1 MDNINNHLQNVG
13 NLYQSQKEGTRPQD
27 DTWKKTMMM
36 VWRGLQAMKLVH
48 DDIGSTD
55 FKYWEASLSEYPQE
69 QLLQGLKA
77 AEDWSG
83 FLTLGDFRKLCDK
96 PVRAPYHSQFKALP
110 NKRMDSDVF
119 RQKLKKMREE
129 LDL

>member
-1 MDNINNHLQNVG
+1 
-13 NLYQSQKEGTRPQD
+13 
-27 DTWKKTMMM
+27 MMM

-55 FKYWEASLSEYPQE
+55 FKYWEASLFDYPEE

-83 FLTLGDFRKLCDK
+83 FLTPGDFRKL
-96 PVRAPYHSQFKALP
+96 
-110 NKRMDSDVF
+110 
-119 RQKLKKMREE
+119 
-129 LDL
+129 

>member
-1 MDNINNHLQNVG
+1 
-13 NLYQSQKEGTRPQD
+13 
-27 DTWKKTMMM
+27 
-36 VWRGLQAMKLVH
+36 MKLVH
-48 DDIGSTD
+48 DEIGSTD
-55 FKYWEASLSEYPQE
+55 FKYWEASLFDYPEE

-96 PVRAPYHSQFKALP
+96 PVKVPCHSEFKALKSKP
-110 NKRMDSDVF
+110 MDHDVF
-119 RQKLKKMREE
+119 KARMKKMREE

>member
-1 MDNINNHLQNVG
+1 
-13 NLYQSQKEGTRPQD
+13 
-27 DTWKKTMMM
+27 MMM
-36 VWRGLQAMKLVH
+36 AWRGLQAMKLVH

-55 FKYWEASLSEYPQE
+55 FKYWEASLFDYPEE

-96 PVRAPYHSQFKALP
+96 PTRAPYHSEFKALP
-110 NKRMDSDVF
+110 NKPMEHDVF
-119 RQKLKKMREE
+119 KARIKKMREE
-129 LDL
+129 LQI

>member
-1 MDNINNHLQNVG
+1 MEQVNSLVKK
-13 NLYQSQKEGTRPQD
+13 LYQSQSEETRKPEPIW
-27 DTWKKTMMM
+27 TKTMMM

-48 DDIGSTD
+48 DEIGSTD
-55 FKYWEASLSEYPQE
+55 FKYWEASLFDYPEE

-96 PVRAPYHSQFKALP
+96 PTRAPYHSEFKALP
-110 NKRMDSDVF
+110 NKKMDSDVF
-119 RQKLKKMREE
+119 KARIKKMREE
-129 LDL
+129 LQI

>member
-1 MDNINNHLQNVG
+1 MEQVNSLVKK
-13 NLYQSQKEGTRPQD
+13 LYQSQSEETRKPEPIW
-27 DTWKKTMMM
+27 TKTMMM

-48 DDIGSTD
+48 DEIGSTD
-55 FKYWEASLSEYPQE
+55 FKYWEASLFDYPEE

-96 PVRAPYHSQFKALP
+96 PTRAPYHSEFKALP
-110 NKRMDSDVF
+110 NKPMDSDVF
-119 RQKLKKMREE
+119 KARMKKMREE
-129 LDL
+129 LQI

>member
-1 MDNINNHLQNVG
+1 
-13 NLYQSQKEGTRPQD
+13 
-27 DTWKKTMMM
+27 MMM

-55 FKYWEASLSEYPQE
+55 FKYWEASLSDYPQE

-83 FLTLGDFRKLCDK
+83 FLTLGDFVNCATSQSELPITVSLKLC
-96 PVRAPYHSQFKALP
+96 PTSGWTA
-110 NKRMDSDVF
+110 
-119 RQKLKKMREE
+119 MRSGKN
-129 LDL
+129 

>member
-1 MDNINNHLQNVG
+1 
-13 NLYQSQKEGTRPQD
+13 
-27 DTWKKTMMM
+27 MMM

-55 FKYWEASLSEYPQE
+55 FKYWEASLSDYPQE

-96 PVRAPYHSQFKALP
+96 PTRAPYHSDFKALP
-110 NKRMDSDVF
+110 NKKMDKDDF
-119 RQKLKKMREE
+119 RARLKKMREE
-129 LDL
+129 LNI

>member
-1 MDNINNHLQNVG
+1 MEQVNSLVKK
-13 NLYQSQKEGTRPQD
+13 LYQSQSEEMKQPD
-27 DTWKKTMMM
+27 DTWKRTMMM

-55 FKYWEASLSEYPQE
+55 FKYWEASLFDYPQE
-69 QLLQGLKA
+69 QLLQRLKA
-77 AEDWSG
+77 AEKWSG

-96 PVRAPYHSQFKALP
+96 PTRAPYHSDFKALP

>member
-1 MDNINNHLQNVG
+1 MEQVNSLVKK
-13 NLYQSQKEGTRPQD
+13 LYQSQKEETKQPEP
-27 DTWKKTMMM
+27 TWKRTMMM

-55 FKYWEASLSEYPQE
+55 FKYWEASLFDYPQE

-83 FLTLGDFRKLCDK
+83 FLTLGDFRKLCEK
-96 PVRAPYHSQFKALP
+96 PSRAPYHSVFKALP
-110 NKRMDSDVF
+110 HKAMDKDVF
-119 RQKLKKMREE
+119 KAKLKKMREE
-129 LDL
+129 LGI

>member
-1 MDNINNHLQNVG
+1 MEQVNSLVKK
-13 NLYQSQKEGTRPQD
+13 LYQSQKEETRKPEPIW
-27 DTWKKTMMM
+27 TKTMMM

-48 DDIGSTD
+48 DEIGSTD
-55 FKYWEASLSEYPQE
+55 FKYWEASLFDYPQE

-96 PVRAPYHSQFKALP
+96 PTRAPYHSEFKALP
-110 NKRMDSDVF
+110 HKAMDKDEL
-119 RQKLKKMREE
+119 RAKLAKMREE
-129 LDL
+129 LDI